1 MSSSVFMPGD
11 VRPTTLARESHI
23 KPADASAAG
32 HVHGT
37 QPVPQK
43 ATPPISKAH
52 KAYQTEKKRD
62 KADESTAEDL
72 LPKNPVVAR
81 VGQSVDEVLSLLEM
95 AGLSF
100 VAVVD
105 EQQTFRGV
113 FMKEQF
119 LQYAFEDHKTK
130 AALLKMKVENFLTP
144 ARTSV
149 DVGSDLVGL
158 VRQFANAPEVWLP
171 VFDLENTKFFGL
183 LTQKDLLMH
192 LHKNRGLDVWI

>member
-37 QPVPQK
+37 QAVPKQ

-62 KADESTAEDL
+62 KTDESTAEDL

-81 VGQSVDEVLSLLEM
+81 LGQSVEEVLSLLEI

-105 EQQTFRGV
+105 DQETFRGV
-113 FMKEQF
+113 FMKEHF
-119 LQYAFEDHKTK
+119 LGYAFEEHKTK
-130 AALLKMKVENFLTP
+130 TALLKMKVENFLTP

-149 DVGSDLVGL
+149 ALNSDLVGL

-171 VFDLENTKFFGL
+171 VFDLENTKFYGL
-183 LTQKDLLMH
+183 LTQKDLLTH